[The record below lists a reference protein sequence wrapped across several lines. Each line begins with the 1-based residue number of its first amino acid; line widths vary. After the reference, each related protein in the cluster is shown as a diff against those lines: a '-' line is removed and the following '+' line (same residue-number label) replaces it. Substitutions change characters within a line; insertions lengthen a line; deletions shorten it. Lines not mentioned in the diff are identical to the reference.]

1 MNLGCLV
8 AIVFVLQLLFNV
20 TALPSVVKI
29 GESISFV
36 RFLSF
41 FVRDGKISS
50 SEDRVWIGTIL
61 LLQVTQVGWN
71 KFCDTY
77 VVVSYVF
84 SFFFFLGLKG

>member
-84 SFFFFLGLKG
+84 SFFFF